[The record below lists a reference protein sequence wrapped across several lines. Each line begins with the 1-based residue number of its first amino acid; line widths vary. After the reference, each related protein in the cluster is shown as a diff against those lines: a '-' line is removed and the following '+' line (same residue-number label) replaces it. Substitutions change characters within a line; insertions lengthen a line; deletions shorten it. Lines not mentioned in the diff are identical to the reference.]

1 MQEMTTS
8 NEIMIPAVRFPIL
21 STDRYLN
28 AQQAAKDAVKKRIEE
43 PKPDQFNSDVPS
55 RYSKRFISAVWFGLI
70 VTLIASFWISA
81 GKQIATAG
89 LVFDPLPGEYTHLS
103 EFWSQVSIIATLILS
118 EVGAILFL
126 VSAGTI
132 AHSAPMSTIYGRQ
145 INLTQLVLR
154 TFAFACAGYAI
165 LSNVTIT
172 ILRPQQSAAVA
183 QWFISIV
190 IPLIVLGL
198 GILVERI
205 VIEGMRTNAE
215 RQRRYMQAM
224 LDYRAVIA
232 QPEKHDYFPAVLA
245 DAIYDEIMKLKAHRE
260 KLGELL
266 PLVQSDQQ
274 YKVWLV
280 QAEYAAHQQSNSLA
294 PDGANPFLLPAV
306 GTNSN

>member
-1 MQEMTTS
+1 MQ
-8 NEIMIPAVRFPIL
+8 NEIMIPTVRFPIL

-43 PKPDQFNSDVPS
+43 PKQDQFNAEVTS
-55 RYSKRFISAVWFGLI
+55 RFSSRFIQSVWAGLI
-70 VTLIASFWISA
+70 ITLLASFWISA
-81 GKQIATAG
+81 GKQVAAAG
-89 LVFDPLPGEYTHLS
+89 LVFDPLPEQYTHLS
-103 EFWSQVSIIATLILS
+103 EFWSQVSIGATLILS

-132 AHSAPMSTIYGRQ
+132 AHNAPMSTIGGRQ
-145 INLTQLVLR
+145 VNVTQLVLR
-154 TFAFACAGYAI
+154 IFAFACAGYAI

-172 ILRPQQSAAVA
+172 ILHPQGSVAAV

-205 VIEGMRTNAE
+205 VIDGMRTKAE
-215 RQRRYMQAM
+215 RDRRFNLAMQ
-224 LDYRAVIA
+224 DYNAVIA
-232 QPEKHDYFPAVLA
+232 APEKHDYYPAVLL
-245 DAIYDEIMKLKAHRE
+245 DSIYDEIMKLKANRE
-260 KLGELL
+260 RLGELL

-280 QAEYAAHQQSNSLA
+280 QAEYAAHQQSNSLQM
-294 PDGANPFLLPAV
+294 DGANPFLLPLPAA
-306 GTNSN
+306 GASTN